1 MTLRKRQAISLVWLC
16 ALGAVVT
23 LAVSLALAQDDSS
36 TVSPANTVPA
46 SAGLPATP
54 DAPTPADA
62 EVAKGDSTSDG
73 AAEDSYPGES
83 VVEPTAPGRFKVV
96 FQDTDLRLA
105 LRMLSTQG
113 KRNIVAGKDIT
124 GSVTATFYHVTFE
137 EALDAILRMN
147 GYVFRQQDNFIYI
160 YTPQQLADEM
170 RATEELIVRAF
181 RLYYVTAADAEA
193 LIAPALSEDGSVAIT
208 PAAGTGVGPDTISAG
223 GNSYAT
229 GDVIIVRDYPTN
241 IDIVAGIIEGIDVRP
256 QQVLIEATIL
266 SAKLEEDNDLGV
278 NFSTLSGIDFESLG
292 SASTGVGNTT
302 AGGLA
307 STELKGMRAAG
318 VRTGFDTIS
327 GGMTIGFL
335 SNNVSVFISALES
348 ITDLT
353 VLANPKLLVV
363 NKQRGEVVV
372 GARDGYRTTV
382 VNQGISTEKI
392 EFLETGTKLLVRP
405 FIGSDDYVRLEIH
418 PEDSDGTITNGLPS
432 ETTTEITSNV
442 LVRDGHTIVIGGL
455 FREEA
460 QEARSQIPGLGNLPG
475 AGVLFRNTKDKI
487 ERREIIVLIT
497 PHIIRQEVDEG
508 VSEQIRDDVERFRV
522 GQRKG
527 LRWWGRSRLAST
539 HMNWADQAYWRG
551 DRAKAMWHVD
561 LALSMDPR
569 LIEAIRLKEELTQQA
584 YWADETRVSTVQN
597 VIQQM
602 ILHDLGH
609 PLDELAPPNKPLR
622 SDMLDEE
629 LLEAFGIIERVDK
642 YRPSP
647 EVGTDANDSPDN

>member
-16 ALGAVVT
+16 APGAVVT

-36 TVSPANTVPA
+36 LVSPANTMPA

-54 DAPTPADA
+54 DAATPANA
-62 EVAKGDSTSDG
+62 EIAKEDNTSDG
-73 AAEDSYPGES
+73 ATEDTYTGES
-83 VVEPTAPGRFKVV
+83 VVEVTAPGRFKVV
-96 FQDTDLRLA
+96 FQNTDLRLA

-113 KRNIVAGKDIT
+113 RQNIVAGKDIT
-124 GSVTATFYHVTFE
+124 GSVTATFYDVTFE
-137 EALDAILRMN
+137 EALDAILHMN
-147 GYVFRQQDNFIYI
+147 GYVFHQQDNFIYI
-160 YTPQQLADEM
+160 YTPKQLAEEM
-170 RATEELIVRAF
+170 RVTEEPIVRAF
-181 RLYYVTAADAEA
+181 RLHYVTAADVEA
-193 LIAPALSEDGSVAIT
+193 LIAPALSDDGSIALT
-208 PAAGTGVGPDTISAG
+208 PASGAGVGPDTVSAG

-229 GDVIIVRDYPTN
+229 NDVIIVQDYPTN
-241 IDIVAGIIEGIDVRP
+241 IDIVAEIIEGIDVRP

-266 SAKLEEDNDLGV
+266 SAKLTEDNDLGV

-302 AGGLA
+302 AGSLA
-307 STELKGMRAAG
+307 SDQLKGVRAAG

-372 GARDGYRTTV
+372 GARDGYKTTV

-392 EFLETGTKLLVRP
+392 DFLETGTRLFVRP
-405 FIGSDDYVRLEIH
+405 FIGRDGYVRLEIH

-442 LVRDGHTIVIGGL
+442 LVRDGHTIVLGGL
-455 FREEA
+455 FREET
-460 QEARSQIPGLGNLPG
+460 QEGRTQIPGLGNLPG
-475 AGVLFRNTKDKI
+475 AGVLFRNTKDKV

-497 PHIIRQEVDEG
+497 PHIIRQEADEG

-539 HMNWADQAYWRG
+539 YMNRADQAYRQG

-561 LALSMDPR
+561 LALSMAPR

-584 YWADETRVSTVQN
+584 YWADEARVSTVQS

-602 ILHDLGH
+602 ILHDMGH

-622 SDMLDEE
+622 SDVLDEE
-629 LLEAFGIIERVDK
+629 LLEAFGVIERVDK

-647 EVGTDANDSPDN
+647 EAGIDANDSPDN